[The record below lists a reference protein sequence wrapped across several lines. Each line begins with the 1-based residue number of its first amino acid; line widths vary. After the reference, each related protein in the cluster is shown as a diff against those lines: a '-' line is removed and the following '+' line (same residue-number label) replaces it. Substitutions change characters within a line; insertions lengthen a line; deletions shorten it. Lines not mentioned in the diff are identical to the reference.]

1 MPLRRR
7 PIPEALVGKIWVVV
21 RREFVER
28 VRTKWFIISTV
39 LGPVLMFAFIAVP
52 LIMARRGAE
61 ERKVG
66 VVDATSTG
74 FGQRL
79 AETLDQALPIQATW
93 LPTSV
98 DQIETAADSLVGLIG
113 LKSIDGFVI
122 VTDEAVD
129 DGKAEYRGANVTSPR
144 DMQILSN
151 LVEEAVFTER
161 LGRAGVDAA
170 LVRQAR
176 IPLQFRTLK
185 VAGART
191 TTSSGEGSFILAY
204 VIWLLLYMG
213 ILLYGVN
220 VMGSV
225 VEEKSSR
232 IVEVLISSLRPF
244 ELLAGKI
251 VGVGGV
257 GLFQFAIWGVFGAV
271 MVDRRELVFRL
282 LGESIP
288 GGEMPA
294 LPEVP
299 LGTVVVFLLFF
310 LLGYFLYAAMFAAV
324 GAMTGS
330 EAEARQAA
338 NVVVMLLV
346 LPSVLMIGI
355 LNDPDGRMAVT
366 LSLVPFT
373 SPIAMPVR
381 WAAAEVPAGELAS
394 SLGFLAL
401 ALAAVTWVAGRIY
414 RVGILMYG
422 KRPGLGELVRWV
434 RTA

>member
-1 MPLRRR
+1 V
-7 PIPEALVGKIWVVV
+7 AKIWVVI

-28 VRTKWFIISTV
+28 VRTRWFIISTV
-39 LGPVLMFAFIAVP
+39 LGPLLMIAFVAVP
-52 LIMARRGAE
+52 LLLARKGAE
-61 ERKVG
+61 ERVIV
-66 VVDATSTG
+66 VVDATSAG
-74 FGQRL
+74 FGRRL
-79 AETLDQALPIQATW
+79 AGTLDQAAPLRATW
-93 LPTSV
+93 LPTPV
-98 DQIETAADSLVGLIG
+98 TQIEAASDSLALLIG
-113 LKSIDGFVI
+113 AKALDGFVI
-122 VTDEAVD
+122 VSDEAVD
-129 DGKAEYRGANVTSPR
+129 DGRIEYRGSNVSSPR
-144 DMQILSN
+144 DMQILSA
-151 LVEEAVFTER
+151 LIEEAVFTER
-161 LGRAGVDAA
+161 LGRAGVDAGV
-170 LVRQAR
+170 VRQAK
-176 IPLQFRTLK
+176 IPLQLRTFK

-191 TTSSGEGSFILAY
+191 TASSGEGSFILAY

-225 VEEKSSR
+225 VEEKSTR

-251 VGVGGV
+251 LGVGGV
-257 GLFQFAIWGVFGAV
+257 GLFQFAIWGVCGAAL
-271 MVDRRELVFRL
+271 VDRRELLLRL
-282 LGESIP
+282 LGQSVT
-288 GGEMPA
+288 GGAMPA
-294 LPEVP
+294 FPEVP
-299 LGTVVVFLLFF
+299 LATVIVFLLFF

-355 LNDPDGRMAVT
+355 LNDPDGTLAIT

-381 WAAAEVPAGELAS
+381 WAAAEVPLRELGA
-394 SLGFLAL
+394 SLGFLGMAL
-401 ALAAVTWVAGRIY
+401 VAVTWVAGRIY

-422 KRPGLGELVRWV
+422 KRPGLGELARWV